1 MLDIALGQVD
11 ALHKVLAELQGTEMG
26 SKKGGKQKEKQRE
39 PREDI
44 YVTGQQ
50 HDALLP
56 PEMPTNWV
64 SDYWV
69 S

>member
-11 ALHKVLAELQGTEMG
+11 ALHKVLAELQGTDVL
-26 SKKGGKQKEKQRE
+26 SKKGGKQKDKQRE
-39 PREDI
+39 KPREDI

-64 SDYWV
+64 SCYV
-69 S
+69 